1 MNRRAMTRV
10 TWALTLGLMVLP
22 LGACAG
28 QDTSSDQGATEVSE
42 DATTEATAE
51 VDISSLKT
59 LGDVM
64 AIESEGQTST
74 WNEEHYVYVTNANGA
89 PLRAVVDLT
98 PETYSQIEELDFL
111 DEKYDQKLNDIIGGL
126 ELASLDDYSDQVP
139 SQDEMDALVGKT
151 GKELFDDGFT
161 FSTLTM
167 YGGDET
173 VAELE
178 KDLFRYEITFDGTVG
193 GDADSFDGSLVTEL
207 PVASVSFIGLSDEAT
222 NPENVG

>member
-1 MNRRAMTRV
+1 MKRQSMVRIA
-10 TWALTLGLMVLP
+10 WALTLGLAVLP
-22 LGACAG
+22 LAACSGQGA
-28 QDTSSDQGATEVSE
+28 SSDQGATE
-42 DATTEATAE
+42 DTTAEATAE
-51 VDISSLKT
+51 VDISALKT

-64 AIESEGQTST
+64 AIESEGQTAT
-74 WNEEHYVYVTNANGA
+74 WNEEHYIYVTTVNGA

-98 PETYSQIEELDFL
+98 PEIYSQIEELDFL
-111 DEKYDQKLNDIIGGL
+111 DEEHDQKLNDIIGGL

-139 SQDEMDALVGKT
+139 SQDELDALVGKT
-151 GKELFDDGFT
+151 GKELLDDGFT

-178 KDLFRYEITFDGTVG
+178 KDLFRYEVTFDGTVD
-193 GDADSFDGSLVTEL
+193 GDADSFDGNLVAEL
-207 PVASVSFIGLSDEAT
+207 PVASVGFIGLSDEAM

>member
-1 MNRRAMTRV
+1 MKRQTMTRV
-10 TWALTLGLMVLP
+10 ALALTLGLTVLP

-42 DATTEATAE
+42 DVTTGETAE
-51 VDISSLKT
+51 VDITSLKT

-64 AIESEGQTST
+64 AIEGEGQTSA
-74 WNEEHYVYVTNANGA
+74 WNEEHYIYVTNANGA

-98 PETYSQIEELDFL
+98 PEIYSQIEELDFL
-111 DEKYDQKLNDIIGGL
+111 DEDYDQKLADIIGGL

-139 SQDEMDALVGKT
+139 SQEELDALVGKT
-151 GKELFDDGFT
+151 GKELADDGFT

-173 VAELE
+173 VAEFD
-178 KDLFRYEITFDGTVG
+178 KDAFRYEVTFDGTVD
-193 GDADSFDGSLVTEL
+193 GDTDGFDGSVVADL
-207 PVASVSFIGLSDEAT
+207 PVASAGFVGLSDEAM
-222 NPENVG
+222 NPESVG

>member
-1 MNRRAMTRV
+1 MKRQAMTRV
-10 TWALTLGLMVLP
+10 AWALTLGLVVMP
-22 LGACAG
+22 LAACSA
-28 QDTSSDQGATEVSE
+28 QGASGGQSAAE
-42 DATTEATAE
+42 DTTTEETVAID
-51 VDISSLKT
+51 VSSLKT

-64 AIESEGQTST
+64 AIEGEGQTSA
-74 WNEEHYVYVTNANGA
+74 WNEEHYIYVTNANGA

-98 PETYSQIEELDFL
+98 PEIYSQIEELDFL
-111 DEKYDQKLNDIIGGL
+111 DEDYDQKLADIIGGL

-139 SQDEMDALVGKT
+139 SQEELDALVGKT
-151 GKELFDDGFT
+151 GQELADDGFT

-178 KDLFRYEITFDGTVG
+178 KDAFRYEVTFDGTVD
-193 GDADSFDGSLVTEL
+193 GDADGFDGSVVADL
-207 PVASVSFIGLSDEAT
+207 PVASAGFVGLSDEAM

>member
-1 MNRRAMTRV
+1 MKRQGMARV
-10 TWALTLGLMVLP
+10 AWALTLGLAVLP
-22 LGACAG
+22 LAACSGQGASG
-28 QDTSSDQGATEVSE
+28 DQGAAEASE
-42 DATTEATAE
+42 ETTG

-64 AIESEGQTST
+64 AIESEGQTAT
-74 WNEEHYVYVTNANGA
+74 WNEEHYIYVTTVNGA

-98 PETYSQIEELDFL
+98 PEIYSKIEELDFL
-111 DEKYDQKLNDIIGGL
+111 DEEHDQKLNDIIGGL
-126 ELASLDDYSDQVP
+126 ELVSLDDYSDQVP
-139 SQDEMDALVGKT
+139 SQDELDALAGKT

-178 KDLFRYEITFDGTVG
+178 KDLFRYEVTFDGTVD
-193 GDADSFDGSLVTEL
+193 GDADSFDGNLVSEL
-207 PVASVSFIGLSDEAT
+207 PVASVGFIGLSDAAMD
-222 NPENVG
+222 PESV

>member
-1 MNRRAMTRV
+1 MRKQTMTRV
-10 TWALTLGLMVLP
+10 ALALTLGLTVLP

-42 DATTEATAE
+42 DVTTEETAE

-64 AIESEGQTST
+64 AIESEGQSST

-98 PETYSQIEELDFL
+98 PEIYSQIEELDFL
-111 DEKYDQKLNDIIGGL
+111 DEEYDQKLNDIIGGL
-126 ELASLDDYSDQVP
+126 ELVSLDDYSDQVP
-139 SQDEMDALVGKT
+139 SQEELDALVGKT
-151 GKELFDDGFT
+151 GQELLDDGFT
-161 FSTLTM
+161 FSALSM

-173 VAELE
+173 VAEYE
-178 KDLFRYEITFDGTVG
+178 KDLFRYEITFDGTVD

-207 PVASVSFIGLSDEAT
+207 PVVSAGFIGLSDEAI
-222 NPENVG
+222 NPENIG

>member
-1 MNRRAMTRV
+1 MRKQTMTRV
-10 TWALTLGLMVLP
+10 ALALTLGLTVLP

-42 DATTEATAE
+42 DVTTEETAE

-64 AIESEGQTST
+64 AIESEGQSST

-98 PETYSQIEELDFL
+98 PEIYSQIEELDFL
-111 DEKYDQKLNDIIGGL
+111 DEEYDQKLNDIIGGL
-126 ELASLDDYSDQVP
+126 ELVSLDDYSDQVP
-139 SQDEMDALVGKT
+139 SQEELDALVGKT
-151 GKELFDDGFT
+151 GQELLDDGFT
-161 FSTLTM
+161 FSALSM

-173 VAELE
+173 VAEYE
-178 KDLFRYEITFDGTVG
+178 KDLFRYEITFDGTVD

-207 PVASVSFIGLSDEAT
+207 PVVGAGFIGLSDEAI
-222 NPENVG
+222 NPENIG